1 MIQEFKE
8 FVNKGNLVEIAVA
21 FVMGVAF
28 AEVVSTLTN
37 RIISPLI
44 GLVFNLESLAG
55 VWTFGELDPETG
67 QPVGSVGAFIEAFI
81 NFLIVAFVMFLVVRY
96 YNRFKARME
105 EAEEEAPAEDPE
117 DVVLL
122 REIRDNL
129 KAQA

>member
-28 AEVVSTLTN
+28 ADVIAALTN
-37 RIISPLI
+37 RIISPII
-44 GLVFNLESLAG
+44 GLIFNLESLAG

-81 NFLIVAFVMFLVVRY
+81 NFLIVAFVMFLVVRA
-96 YNRFKARME
+96 YNRMKARME

-117 DVVLL
+117 DVKLL

>member
-8 FVNKGNLVEIAVA
+8 FINKGNLVEIAVA

-28 AEVVSTLTN
+28 ADVVAALTN
-37 RIISPLI
+37 RIVSPLI
-44 GLVFNLESLAG
+44 GLIFNLESLAG

-81 NFLIVAFVMFLVVRY
+81 NFLIVAFVMFLVVRA
-96 YNRFKARME
+96 YNRMKARME
-105 EAEEEAPAEDPE
+105 EPAEEAPAEDPE
-117 DVVLL
+117 DIKLL

-129 KAQA
+129 KA

>member
-8 FVNKGNLVEIAVA
+8 FINKGNLVEIAVA

-28 AEVVSTLTN
+28 ADVIAALTS
-37 RIISPLI
+37 RIISPII
-44 GLVFNLESLAG
+44 GLIFNLESLAG

-81 NFLIVAFVMFLVVRY
+81 NFLIVAFVMFLVVRA
-96 YNRFKARME
+96 YNRMKARME
-105 EAEEEAPAEDPE
+105 KAEEEAPAEDPE
-117 DVVLL
+117 DIKLL

-129 KAQA
+129 KA

>member
-28 AEVVSTLTN
+28 ADVIAALTN
-37 RIISPLI
+37 RIISPII
-44 GLVFNLESLAG
+44 GMIFNLESLAG

-81 NFLIVAFVMFLVVRY
+81 NFLIVAFVMFMVVRW
-96 YNRFKARME
+96 YNRMKARME
-105 EAEEEAPAEDPE
+105 EPTEEAPAEDPE
-117 DVVLL
+117 DVKLL

-129 KAQA
+129 KAGA

>member
-28 AEVVSTLTN
+28 ADVIGALTS
-37 RIISPLI
+37 RIISPII
-44 GLVFNLESLAG
+44 GLIFNLESLAG

-67 QPVGSVGAFIEAFI
+67 QPIGSVGAFIEAFI
-81 NFLIVAFVMFLVVRY
+81 NFVIVAFVMFLVVRA
-96 YNRFKARME
+96 YNRMKARME
-105 EAEEEAPAEDPE
+105 EPAEEAPAEDPE
-117 DVVLL
+117 DIRLL

-129 KAQA
+129 KA

>member
-28 AEVVSTLTN
+28 AEVIAALTS

-55 VWTFGELDPETG
+55 VWTFGEVDPETG
-67 QPVGSVGAFIEAFI
+67 VPVGSVGAFIEAFI
-81 NFLIVAFVMFLVVRY
+81 NFLIVAFVMFLVVRA
-96 YNRFKARME
+96 YNRMKARME
-105 EAEEEAPAEDPE
+105 EPAEEAPAEDPE
-117 DVVLL
+117 DIKLL

-129 KAQA
+129 KA

>member
-28 AEVVSTLTN
+28 ADVIAALTG
-37 RIISPLI
+37 RIISPII
-44 GLVFNLESLAG
+44 GLIFNLESLAG
-55 VWTFGELDPETG
+55 VWTFGEIDEATG
-67 QPVGSVGAFIEAFI
+67 QQVGSVGAFIEAFI
-81 NFLIVAFVMFLVVRY
+81 NFLIVAFVMFLVVRA

-105 EAEEEAPAEDPE
+105 AAEEEAPAEDPE
-117 DVVLL
+117 DIKLL

-129 KAQA
+129 KA

>member
-1 MIQEFKE
+1 MIQEFKD

-28 AEVVSTLTN
+28 ADVIAALTN
-37 RIISPLI
+37 RIISPII
-44 GLVFNLESLAG
+44 GLIFNLESLAG
-55 VWTFGELDPETG
+55 LWTFGELDPETS

-81 NFLIVAFVMFLVVRY
+81 NFLIVAFVMFLVVRW
-96 YNRFKARME
+96 YNRMKARME

-117 DVVLL
+117 DVKLL

>member
-28 AEVVSTLTN
+28 ADVISALTN

-44 GLVFNLESLAG
+44 GLIFDLESLAG
-55 VWTFGELDPETG
+55 VWTFGAEDPETG
-67 QPVGSVGAFIEAFI
+67 LPVGSVGAFIEAFI
-81 NFLIVAFVMFLVVRY
+81 NFLIVAFVMFLVVRA

-105 EAEEEAPAEDPE
+105 EAEEEAPEEDPE
-117 DVVLL
+117 DVKLL

-129 KAQA
+129 KTQA

>member
-28 AEVVSTLTN
+28 ADVIAALTG
-37 RIISPLI
+37 RIISPII
-44 GLVFNLESLAG
+44 GMIFNLESLAG

-81 NFLIVAFVMFLVVRY
+81 NFLIVAFVMFLVVRA
-96 YNRFKARME
+96 YNRMKARME
-105 EAEEEAPAEDPE
+105 EPIEEAPAEDPE
-117 DVVLL
+117 DIKLL

-129 KAQA
+129 KA

>member
-28 AEVVSTLTN
+28 ADVISALTN
-37 RIISPLI
+37 RIISPII

-67 QPVGSVGAFIEAFI
+67 QPVGSVGAFIEAFL
-81 NFLIVAFVMFLVVRY
+81 NFLIVAFVMFLVVRW
-96 YNRFKARME
+96 YNRMKARME

-117 DVVLL
+117 DVKLL

>member
-28 AEVVSTLTN
+28 ADVISALTN
-37 RIISPLI
+37 RIISPII

-81 NFLIVAFVMFLVVRY
+81 NFLIVALVMFLVVRW
-96 YNRFKARME
+96 YNRMKARME
-105 EAEEEAPAEDPE
+105 EAEEAAPEEDPE
-117 DVVLL
+117 DVKLL

>member
-28 AEVVSTLTN
+28 ADVIAALTG
-37 RIISPLI
+37 RIISPII
-44 GLVFNLESLAG
+44 GLIFNLESLAG

-67 QPVGSVGAFIEAFI
+67 QPIGSVGAFIEAFI
-81 NFLIVAFVMFLVVRY
+81 NFLIVAFVMFLVVRA
-96 YNRFKARME
+96 YNRMKARME
-105 EAEEEAPAEDPE
+105 EPAEEAPAEDPE
-117 DVVLL
+117 DIKLL

-129 KAQA
+129 KAQG

>member
-28 AEVVSTLTN
+28 ADVVAALTN

-44 GLVFNLESLAG
+44 GLIFNLESLAG
-55 VWTFGELDPETG
+55 VWTFGEIDPESG

-81 NFLIVAFVMFLVVRY
+81 NFLIVAFVMFLVVRW
-96 YNRFKARME
+96 YNRMKARME
-105 EAEEEAPAEDPE
+105 EPVEEAPAEDPE
-117 DVVLL
+117 DIKLL

-129 KAQA
+129 KA

>member
-8 FVNKGNLVEIAVA
+8 FINKGNLVEIAVA

-28 AEVVSTLTN
+28 AQVVSTLTT
-37 RIISPLI
+37 RIVSPLI
-44 GLVFNLESLAG
+44 GLILNLENIDRIG
-55 VWTFGELDPETG
+55 TFGDAVGEDGVPI
-67 QPVGSVGAFIEAFI
+67 GSVGAFIEALI
-81 NFLIVAFVMFLVVRY
+81 NFLMVAFVMFLVVRY
-96 YNRFKARME
+96 YNRMKARME

-117 DVVLL
+117 DVKLL

>member
-55 VWTFGELDPETG
+55 VWTFGEVDPETG
-67 QPVGSVGAFIEAFI
+67 VPVGSVGAFIEAFI

-129 KAQA
+129 KAQT